1 MLHAGL
7 SSGEGV
13 FSVWRDDIEAKV
25 GSLRHPAWGPEH
37 CRRLYLLCR
46 EIAALEDL
54 TVDDDVVFATAW
66 LHDIGSFDEFCVG
79 ETPPECAALAADKL
93 LKDTDFLQEKLP
105 TVTRIIREHSFE
117 GPERDTA
124 EARVLRDADMLE
136 FTGPVGI
143 VRLLSSVG
151 LEEWLPD
158 TGTALGL
165 AREFCERLPGE
176 MYTATAARIAERRG
190 SAGIE
195 FLDRLEADAGGLK
208 EL

>member
-1 MLHAGL
+1 M
-7 SSGEGV
+7 
-13 FSVWRDDIEAKV
+13 WRESIEAKV
-25 GSLRHPAWGPEH
+25 GSLKHPAWGPEH
-37 CRRLYLLCR
+37 CRRLYMLCR
-46 EIAALEDL
+46 EISALENL
-54 TVDDDVVFATAW
+54 PVDDDIVFAAAW

-93 LKDTDFLQEKLP
+93 LKRSDFPAEKLP
-105 TVTRIIREHSFE
+105 TVVRIIREHSFE
-117 GPERDTA
+117 GEQRDTA

-165 AREFCERLPGE
+165 AREFCEKLPAE
-176 MYTATAARIAERRG
+176 MYTETARRIGERRAA
-190 SAGIE
+190 AGIE
-195 FLDRLEADAGGLK
+195 FLDRLEADAGGFKAL
-208 EL
+208 